1 MDIHANKQEREG
13 LVPKQALTRRRSWTA
28 RIAVLAVVFSLLAVA
43 LPASAHSVAIS
54 TSSSCPAT
62 TPNAGFTDI
71 GAFGTDVQLAINCL
85 VLYGI
90 SNGTTATTYSPNGTV
105 LRWQMALFLVRQAAD
120 HGIPIP
126 AATSQ
131 GFTDIAGLP
140 QATQDAI
147 NQIAALNISRGT
159 STTTFS
165 PNDPVTRWQ
174 MALFLRRL
182 AGAAGVS
189 VTDDP
194 AHNQFSDIG
203 AYSAEIQAAINFLA
217 DGHIALGVGGSV
229 FDGNSPVLRW
239 QMALFLTRVLAADGI
254 LPPAGFRV
262 TVTPTDTITAS
273 GGSGRVYSATFK
285 NADGTAY
292 TGRVGVLLRIV
303 SSAGVVDWDGAATA
317 GTTCPDNT
325 SFEAPTD
332 GLAAGPAGPTC
343 GPSIVGFPGS
353 DGVISFTV
361 RHDNS
366 ANAERVV
373 PVAWEDADGDGLP
386 EIVGNNA
393 PTEFHGI
400 GGQTAFTGLPLAE
413 CADNTGM
420 AGAAVTV
427 VDKTAD
433 RFEVA
438 AVCSVFYDANDLF
451 RIVGVGTDLAGFEA
465 ALNVGDLIT
474 GNYRNT
480 PADQS
485 TLDISTN
492 NDPALTVTTPA
503 AATTVDAATFA
514 ISGTAVGGYTVAIY
528 VDNVA
533 NDGLRTAGEPKVG
546 ETTAAADGTWTIVVP
561 LTQNAVND
569 FVATQRSAPAAADL
583 GTGVQVP
590 LITEGANTA
599 ALVAASAGTNG
610 GGVGSLDVGDTVTV
624 DFSEAVNA
632 PAAGNGID
640 AQDGGGDT
648 VRLTCGTNATCT
660 LVDAD
665 TIRWTVT
672 AAPTIVVAG
681 DNSVLNAPGVI
692 QALPGITGT
701 DGLAINVAGSVAANK
716 TFGGF

>member
-1 MDIHANKQEREG
+1 
-13 LVPKQALTRRRSWTA
+13 V
-28 RIAVLAVVFSLLAVA
+28 VLSLFAVA

-131 GFTDIAGLP
+131 GFNDIAGLP

-217 DGHIALGVGGSV
+217 DGHIALGTGGSV

-262 TVTPTDTITAS
+262 TVTPTDTVTAS
-273 GGSGRVYSATFK
+273 GGSARVYTATFK
-285 NADGTAY
+285 NADGSAY
-292 TGRVGVLLRIV
+292 TGPVGVMLRIS
-303 SSAGVVDWDGAATA
+303 SSAGVVDWDGLATV

-325 SFEAPTD
+325 FFEAPTD
-332 GLAAGPAGPTC
+332 GLLPGPGGPNC
-343 GPSIVGFPGS
+343 GPSLMGFPGS
-353 DGVISFTV
+353 DGIVSFTV
-361 RHDNS
+361 RHDGS

-373 PVAWEDADGDGLP
+373 PVAWEDADGDGLA
-386 EIVGNNA
+386 EITGNNA
-393 PTEFHGI
+393 PTEFHGV
-400 GGQTAFTGLPLAE
+400 GGQVAFTGAPAAE
-413 CADNTGM
+413 AP
-420 AGAAVTV
+420 AGGFAVV
-427 VDKTAD
+427 VTLKDAGGD
-433 RFEVA
+433 RFEGA
-438 AVCSVFYDANDLF
+438 GFSFFYDANDLF
-451 RIVGVGTDLAGFEA
+451 RIEGVGTDLAGFEA
-465 ALNVGDLIT
+465 ALNTGDT
-474 GNYRNT
+474 VSGTYDPDT
-480 PADQS
+480 ADQS
-485 TLDISTN
+485 TFDISTDT
-492 NDPALTVTTPA
+492 DPALTVTTPA

-528 VDNVA
+528 VDNVV

-599 ALVAASAGTNG
+599 ALVTASAGTNG

-624 DFSEAVNA
+624 DFSENVNA

>member
-1 MDIHANKQEREG
+1 
-13 LVPKQALTRRRSWTA
+13 
-28 RIAVLAVVFSLLAVA
+28 
-43 LPASAHSVAIS
+43 
-54 TSSSCPAT
+54 
-62 TPNAGFTDI
+62 
-71 GAFGTDVQLAINCL
+71 VQLAINCL

-131 GFTDIAGLP
+131 GFTDISGLP

-203 AYSAEIQAAINFLA
+203 AYTAEIQAAINFLA

-229 FDGNSPVLRW
+229 FDGNSAVLRW
-239 QMALFLTRVLAADGI
+239 QMALFLTRVLAADGV

-262 TVTPTDTITAS
+262 TVTPTDTVTLS
-273 GGSGRVYSATFK
+273 GGSGRVFSATFK

-292 TGRVGVLLRIV
+292 TGPVGVLLRIV

-325 SFEAPTD
+325 FFEAPTD
-332 GLAAGPAGPTC
+332 GLVAGPAGPTC
-343 GPSIVGFPGS
+343 GPSIVGSPGA
-353 DGVISFTV
+353 DGIISFTV

-373 PVAWEDADGDGLP
+373 AVAWEDLDGDGLP
-386 EIVGNNA
+386 EITGNNP

-400 GGQTAFTGLPLAE
+400 SGQTAFTGLPLAE
-413 CADNTGM
+413 CGDNTGIG
-420 AGAAVTV
+420 GAAVTV
-427 VDKTAD
+427 VDKAAD

-438 AVCSVFYDANDLF
+438 GVCSVFYDANDLL
-451 RIVGVGTDLAGFEA
+451 RIEGVGTDLAGFEA

-480 PADQS
+480 AADQS
-485 TLDISTN
+485 TLDISTD
-492 NDPALTVTTPA
+492 NDPALTVTSPA
-503 AATTVDAATFA
+503 AATTVDAFNFNVT
-514 ISGTAVGGYTVAIY
+514 GTAVGGYTVAIY
-528 VDNVA
+528 RDTNDNA
-533 NDGLRTAGEPKVG
+533 IRDAGEPKVAEG
-546 ETTAAADGTWTIVVP
+546 TAAADGTWSLSVP
-561 LTQNAVND
+561 LIQNDTNE
-569 FVATQRSAPAAADL
+569 FVATQRSAPAADDL
-583 GTGVQVP
+583 GTGVDVP
-590 LITEGANTA
+590 TITEGANTA
-599 ALVAASAGTNG
+599 AQVASSAGANG
-610 GGVGSLDVGDTVTV
+610 GAGAVLDVGDTVTV
-624 DFSEAVNA
+624 NFTESVNA
-632 PAAGNGID
+632 PAAGNAVDILETT
-640 AQDGGGDT
+640 GGGT
-648 VRLTCGTNATCT
+648 SARLSCGTNATCT

-665 TIRWTVT
+665 TISFLVT
-672 AAPTIVVAG
+672 GAPTILVAG
-681 DNSVLNAPGVI
+681 DNSAVNTAGVI

-701 DGLAINVAGSVAANK
+701 DGLAINVAGSPAGAK